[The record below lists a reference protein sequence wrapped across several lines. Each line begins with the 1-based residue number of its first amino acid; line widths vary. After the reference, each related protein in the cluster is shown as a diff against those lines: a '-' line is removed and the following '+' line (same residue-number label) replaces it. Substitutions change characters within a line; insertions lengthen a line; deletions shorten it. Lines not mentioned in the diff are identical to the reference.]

1 MDLRPRWPFG
11 WTHMRS
17 FRYRLGILFLILLG
31 ASVGCDRNVAPFD
44 PSEVPREPDL
54 RSIFPASE
62 EARSPMGARAAA
74 LPGELANSVESSGSA
89 ASVRGEVHLAE
100 GIRPSPGAVLFII
113 ARKRGSQ
120 GGPPLAVARIGE
132 PRFPQ
137 PFELGPDQVM
147 IPSLRFEGPVSITA
161 RLDADGNAMT
171 REASNPVTA
180 SSEPAE
186 PGQTGLLLRLES
198 PPSP

>member
-1 MDLRPRWPFG
+1 
-11 WTHMRS
+11 MRS
-17 FRYRLGILFLILLG
+17 FRHRFGILFLILVG
-31 ASVGCDRNVAPFD
+31 ASLGCDRNIAPFD
-44 PSEVPREPDL
+44 PGEVPRDPDL
-54 RSIFPASE
+54 RSIFPASK
-62 EARSPMGARAAA
+62 EARSPMGVRPGT
-74 LPGELANSVESSGSA
+74 LPGELAGSVEPAGSA

-100 GIRPSPGAVLFII
+100 GIRPSPGAVLFVI

-147 IPSLRFEGPVSITA
+147 IPSLRFEGPISITA

-180 SSEPAE
+180 SSEPAD

-198 PPSP
+198 PSSL